1 MGSSST
7 LYPFRRGPT
16 MRFLIRAQVPARQS
30 VLAAWEQMPHL
41 RLLLCMFQSY
51 FFSRHFVLTRS
62 SPPAHR
68 VSTGVVVGSAI
79 AAVVGLIL
87 LALGLYL
94 HCRRRIRHQR
104 EAHDRHNVLWQ
115 QECAPVD
122 PFRTP
127 PASVMSHYAP
137 ESTVTS
143 SSPYASSAYI
153 SAPPSS
159 TTPSHTFEQQSLYHA
174 SSEASAAAVVTQGA
188 TYATNAK
195 SEKHRLIAL
204 NAEIS
209 AAGPSGINGNNP
221 HEDFPPPG
229 YGQVFPSSHTR

>member
-1 MGSSST
+1 MYVSILVS
-7 LYPFRRGPT
+7 
-16 MRFLIRAQVPARQS
+16 
-30 VLAAWEQMPHL
+30 
-41 RLLLCMFQSY
+41 
-51 FFSRHFVLTRS
+51 SRHVVLTRS

-79 AAVVGLIL
+79 AVVVGLIL
-87 LALGLYL
+87 FALGLYL
-94 HCRRRIRHQR
+94 HCRRRIRHRR
-104 EAHDRHNVLWQ
+104 EEHDRHNVLWQ

-153 SAPPSS
+153 STPPSS

-174 SSEASAAAVVTQGA
+174 SSEASAAVVTQGA

-209 AAGPSGINGNNP
+209 AAGPSGINGDNP